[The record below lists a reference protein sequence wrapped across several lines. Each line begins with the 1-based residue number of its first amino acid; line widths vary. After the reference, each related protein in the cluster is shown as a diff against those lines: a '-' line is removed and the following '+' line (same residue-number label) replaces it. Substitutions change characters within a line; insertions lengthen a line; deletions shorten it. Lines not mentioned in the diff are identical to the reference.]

1 MSSVNIP
8 AEDST
13 DERQEVIQVQILP
26 QVGTTLA
33 SESYLHSY
41 PCISLFYTR
50 AFFCNAPPISVDIR
64 GNNAC
69 EILVPQLFEF
79 QGTPHVTSKFEP
91 SRERFRPLA
100 SPRRDRRQPAGVS
113 LVEILSAARAL
124 ILPIV
129 FEYKEAEDVD
139 ENPKF
144 TKK

>member
-1 MSSVNIP
+1 M
-8 AEDST
+8 
-13 DERQEVIQVQILP
+13 
-26 QVGTTLA
+26 
-33 SESYLHSY
+33 
-41 PCISLFYTR
+41 
-50 AFFCNAPPISVDIR
+50 
-64 GNNAC
+64 
-69 EILVPQLFEF
+69 
-79 QGTPHVTSKFEP
+79 TSKFEP

-124 ILPIV
+124 ILTIV